1 MCLVLIAQK
10 GRITMKKRLRIT
22 TSAIAMI
29 TAASLLAACGP
40 SNTAKNNGDGETL
53 TYWVGMNSAIATK
66 VQSFNDIEMYK
77 EREKETGV
85 HIEFIHPALGQES
98 EQFNL
103 MLASKKLPDIIEY
116 SWANYVGGPQAAIDD
131 GLIIALDDYI
141 DKAPNFKARLE
152 EKSELGDLYRKGSTT
167 DDGHYYGFTTL
178 NTGDYRI
185 FAGPCIRRDWLD
197 ELNLGIPETI
207 DDWTN
212 VLRAFKEKNGVT
224 APLTGLLSQFC
235 TGTDSAFVGAFGVG
249 NRLYQEDGKVK
260 YGPMEDGYKE
270 FLETAHMWY
279 TEGLIDQDL
288 SSNKDTLVDSKITK
302 GESGALALSFL
313 GGGLGRYLKQKE
325 TEDPNF
331 DLVGA
336 PYPVKNKGEV
346 NKFTCIEEDVNTL
359 KTVAITT
366 ACKNPEKAIE
376 WLDYWYGEDGYML
389 MNFGVE
395 GESYNMVD
403 GKPVYTDEILNNP
416 EGLSINESLSLY
428 CRATAPAPGIKQAP
442 EYLEQYYSYKQQQ
455 ESLEMW
461 KVNTPEGR
469 KTKIAYLNAKNDEAD
484 TLSSI
489 KAELNTY
496 VNEKIWNFVTGKES
510 LDKYDDFRNELKTKF
525 NIEEYISIIQA
536 QLDRYNSR

>member
-1 MCLVLIAQK
+1 
-10 GRITMKKRLRIT
+10 MKKQLRII
-22 TSAIAMI
+22 TSATAML

-40 SNTAKNNGDGETL
+40 GNTAKNNGEGETL

-185 FAGPCIRRDWLD
+185 FGGPCIRRDWLD
-197 ELNLGIPETI
+197 ELGLEVPETI

-212 VLRAFKEKNGVT
+212 VLRAFKEKKNVAT
-224 APLTGLLSQFC
+224 PLTGVLSSFC
-235 TGTDSAFVGAFGVG
+235 SGSESTFVGAFGVG

-270 FLETAHMWY
+270 FLETANMWY
-279 TEGLIDQDL
+279 KEGLLDADL
-288 SSNKDTLVDSKITK
+288 SSNKDTLVDAKITN
-302 GESGALALSFL
+302 GDAGALIRGYL

-325 TEDPNF
+325 TEDPKF

-346 NKFTCIEEDVNTL
+346 NKFPSIEEDVMST
-359 KTVAITT
+359 TSVAITT

-376 WLDYWYGEDGYML
+376 WLDYWYGEDGYKL
-389 MNFGVE
+389 INFGVE
-395 GESYNMVD
+395 GKSYNIVD
-403 GKPVYTDEILNNP
+403 GKPVYTDEILNNS
-416 EGLSINESLSLY
+416 EGLSISEALSMY
-428 CRATAPAPGIKQAP
+428 CRATSPAPGIKQAP
-442 EYLEQYYSYKQQQ
+442 EYLEQYYPYEQQK
-455 ESLEMW
+455 ESLKMW
-461 KVNTPEGR
+461 KVNTPYGR
-469 KTKIAYLNAKNDEAD
+469 KTKISNLNAKKDEAD
-484 TLSSI
+484 VISSI

-496 VNEKIWNFVTGKES
+496 VNEKIWNFITGKES
-510 LDKYDDFRNELKTKF
+510 LDNYDDFRNELKTKF
-525 NIEEYISIIQA
+525 KIDEYISIIQA
-536 QLDRYNSR
+536 QLDRYNNR